1 MTILETQR
9 KLTSLVDVVKDEE
22 KVLILMHDNPD
33 PDAIAS
39 AVGLQHLLES
49 LAKKPSLIGYSGIVG
64 RAENRAMV
72 KYLGIKMYSMS
83 RISLQ
88 DYPCVALVD
97 TQPLTGNNALP
108 AGKSPD
114 IVFDHHPLRPA
125 SRKVPHREIKPK
137 YNVTASIITEYLIA
151 SKLEFDTNL
160 ATALFYAI
168 KSETEG
174 LSREVGKVE
183 AHLRHFLYPR
193 VDQKLLANIEN
204 ARVSR
209 EYFKVIHSAL
219 EHCRIYDDVVI
230 ADLQS
235 VSSPDIVA
243 EVADLLMRLDK
254 ISWGFS
260 FGAYNGDIVISAR
273 GTDRSKDAGTLMRT
287 AVGDLGAAGG
297 HEMMAGAKIN
307 VKDKTPAQKKAL
319 IRRLIRRVLELTG
332 NQSTRGETLID

>member
-1 MTILETQR
+1 MTISEIQR
-9 KLTSLVDVVKDEE
+9 KLNSLVDVVKDEE

-33 PDAIAS
+33 PDSIAS
-39 AVGLQHLLES
+39 AIGLQYLLES
-49 LAKKPSLIGYSGIVG
+49 LARKPSLIGYSGIVG
-64 RAENRAMV
+64 RAENRAML
-72 KYLGIKMYSMS
+72 KYLGIKMCSVS

-108 AGKSPD
+108 PEKSPD

-125 SRKVPHREIKPK
+125 SRRVPYREIKPR

-151 SKLEFDTNL
+151 SKLEFDSNL

-183 AHLRHFLYPR
+183 ARLRHFLYPR

-219 EHCRIYDDVVI
+219 EHCLIYDDVVI
-230 ADLQS
+230 ADIQS

-273 GTDRSKDAGTLMRT
+273 TTDRSKDAGTLMRT

-297 HEMMAGAKIN
+297 HEMMAGAKIS

-319 IRRLIRRVLELTG
+319 IRRLIRKVLELTG
-332 NQSTRGETLID
+332 NQSTKGETLID

>member
-1 MTILETQR
+1 MTIPEIRR
-9 KLTSLVDVVKDEE
+9 KLNSLVNVVRDEE

-33 PDAIAS
+33 PDSIAS
-39 AVGLQHLLES
+39 AKGLQYLLEN

-64 RAENRAMV
+64 RAENRAML
-72 KYLGIKMYSMS
+72 KHLGIRMCSIS

-88 DYPCVALVD
+88 DYPCIALVD
-97 TQPLTGNNALP
+97 TQPSTGNNVLP
-108 AGKSPD
+108 TDKPPN
-114 IVFDHHPLRPA
+114 IVFDHHPFRPA
-125 SRKVPHREIKPK
+125 SRKVLYREIKPK

-151 SKLEFDTNL
+151 SNLEIDPIL

-183 AHLRHFLYPR
+183 ARLRHYLYPH

-219 EHCRIYDDVVI
+219 EHCTIYDDVVI
-230 ADLQS
+230 AEVEN

-243 EVADLLMRLDK
+243 EVADVLMRLDK
-254 ISWGFS
+254 ITWGFS
-260 FGAYNGDIVISAR
+260 IGSYNGDILISAR
-273 GTDRSKDAGTLMRT
+273 TIDRANDAGNLIRK
-287 AVGDLGAAGG
+287 AVGELGSAGG
-297 HEMMAGAKIN
+297 HEMMAGAKIS
-307 VKDKTPAQKKAL
+307 VKDRSATQKK
-319 IRRLIRRVLELTG
+319 RLVRQLVQRILELTG
-332 NQSTRGETLID
+332 NESTKGENLID